1 MSDFEF
7 NCPHCEQTLEAPED
21 MLGQTIECPACNGS
35 IDLPAP
41 DPEPVP
47 PPRPAPKKKIV
58 TKRRTSPSAS
68 STNTKPC
75 PYCGEPILSVAVKCK
90 HCGSELTD
98 GRSPTVQKSEAIGV
112 IALILPIC
120 SAMVAWFWLS
130 GMPLLFD
137 PGSKL
142 AMISIITIIATSIL
156 VAIEANTVG
165 AGSKTDLNTKG
176 KKREGPV
183 TWFFGCILLWIVAF
197 PAWMARRTKYGLKN
211 LCFAAV
217 LVGLI
222 FAGVTGLMHY
232 AIEEAKSGVR
242 KSLEDVG
249 RQAEQFQREME
260 REIGAQTDQFKEH
273 TILNYLRMIDGAKE
287 MWAMEFNKSNGA
299 PVNKSNILPYLSGG
313 FPTDPVGATYEIRAI
328 GESPRCVYRGKTYTV
343 NY

>member
-41 DPEPVP
+41 EPEPEP

-58 TKRRTSPSAS
+58 TKRRTGLSTS
-68 STNTKPC
+68 SSNTKPC
-75 PYCGEPILSVAVKCK
+75 PYCGESILSVAVKCK
-90 HCGSELTD
+90 HCGSQLT
-98 GRSPTVQKSEAIGV
+98 GGTAPTVQKSEAIGV

-120 SAMVAWFWLS
+120 SAMIAWFWLS

-165 AGSKTDLNTKG
+165 AGSKTDLNAKG

-197 PAWMARRTKYGLKN
+197 PAWMARRSKYGLKN
-211 LCFAAV
+211 LCFAAI

-222 FAGVTGLMHY
+222 FAGVTGFMHY
-232 AIEEAKSGVR
+232 AIEDVKSQA
-242 KSLEDVG
+242 
-249 RQAEQFQREME
+249 RQQINDAQRELE
-260 REIGAQTDQFKEH
+260 RAQRE
-273 TILNYLRMIDGAKE
+273 LE
-287 MWAMEFNKSNGA
+287 
-299 PVNKSNILPYLSGG
+299 NIW
-313 FPTDPVGATYEIRAI
+313 
-328 GESPRCVYRGKTYTV
+328 
-343 NY
+343 NQ